1 MRESGLFFD
10 LDGTLIDSRA
20 DLACAVNL
28 VLAEYNVPPLALAT
42 VVSFVGDGLRNLARR
57 SFAALPESEQDRALS
72 LLRRFYS
79 EHEVEAT
86 VLYPGVGD
94 GMEALRRAGFVLAV
108 VTNKPEPDSVHIL
121 KALGIYD
128 RFDEI
133 IGADSGFAIKPAPDS
148 ILHLTAKYRL
158 DSRRCWMLGD
168 NHTDLGAARAAG
180 VNRAYAA
187 WGFGS
192 LKGETFDA
200 EFASFGDFTAAMLI
214 RR

>member
-28 VLAEYNVPPLALAT
+28 VLAEYNAPPLALAT

-57 SFAALPESEQDRALS
+57 SFAALPEAEQDRALA

-94 GMEALRRAGFVLAV
+94 GVAALRRAGFVLAV

-121 KALGIYD
+121 KSLGIYD
-128 RFDEI
+128 GFDEI

-148 ILHLTAKYRL
+148 ILHLTAKYNL
-158 DSRRCWMLGD
+158 DPRKCWMLGD

-180 VNRAYAA
+180 VNRGYAA

-192 LKGETFDA
+192 LKGEAFDA
-200 EFASFGDFTAAMLI
+200 EFASFEAFTAAMLI

>member
-1 MRESGLFFD
+1 MRDSGLFFD

-28 VLAEYNVPPLALAT
+28 VLAEYKVSPLALST

-57 SFAALPESEQDRALS
+57 SFSALPESEQDRALA

-79 EHEVEAT
+79 EHEVDAT
-86 VLYPGVGD
+86 TLYPGVRD
-94 GMEALRRAGFVLAV
+94 GLAVLRRAGFVLAV
-108 VTNKPEPDSVHIL
+108 VTNKPEPDSLHIL
-121 KALGIYD
+121 KTLGIYD
-128 RFDEI
+128 NFDEV
-133 IGADSGFAIKPAPDS
+133 IGADSGFAIKPSPDS

-158 DSRRCWMLGD
+158 EPGRCWMLGD

-180 VNRAYAA
+180 ISRAYAA

-200 EFASFGDFTAAMLI
+200 EFAGFGEFAQAMLTD
-214 RR
+214 R